1 VSNALTLYGGSGTF
15 FTYQVINGGTGTDV
29 LADSGGGYAPG
40 IYAPAVR
47 YNASIYQDGNR
58 PAYARSGNAV
68 DTFTLNIVGSSV
80 ANALQMVEEL
90 QALLD
95 EARDIA
101 LNPRRRQF
109 AYMALTTTGSSYA
122 NYAIIFGG
130 VVQIPNTLLD
140 GTLDGAYTIEGVVIT
155 VEREGYWRGT
165 APQRA
170 ATMPATDLITP
181 SATLT
186 TGNYNSPFGT
196 FSAGAALGN
205 APALAELVF
214 SPISG
219 GALNIGNIVVGARST
234 YRNYQLDLTYRV
246 WPGGILEAE
255 AGTLG
260 TDASLQTDATAS
272 PGGGG
277 NTKIRISYATATN
290 ALRLTVAQ
298 PSSYQ
303 LSGTFRVFARL
314 KLTAAATVA
323 IYQAY
328 TRNTSSSEVAGTAVT
343 FSGTSWTM
351 VDLGLLT
358 AETAVDR
365 NFLQKEGVTLDAI
378 RIYSSRS
385 SGAGS
390 LDVDSI
396 VLVPADEYY
405 LTWSLASSTYA
416 SQATALVRASTLEPF
431 GSGEF
436 VALETDTGGD
446 DKPTAHVAFPAG
458 VGTGALY
465 LPPVSTMTFVYIVG
479 DSSWVNTWSAAGA
492 GSGLRWRLRYVGR
505 SYGPRGTI

>member
-1 VSNALTLYGGSGTF
+1 VSNTLTLYGGSGTF
-15 FTYQVINGGTGTDV
+15 FTYQVINGATGV
-29 LADSGGGYAPG
+29 NVMGDSGSGYAPG

-47 YNASIYQDGNR
+47 YNASLYQDGDR

-68 DTFTLNIVGSSV
+68 DTFTLDIVGSSV
-80 ANALQMVEEL
+80 ANALQIVEEL

-109 AYMALTTTGSSYA
+109 AYMALTTTGSSFA
-122 NYAIIFGG
+122 NYAVIFGG
-130 VVQIPNTLLD
+130 VVQLPNTLLD
-140 GTLDGAYTIEGVVIT
+140 ASLDGAYTIENVVVSI
-155 VEREGYWRGT
+155 EREGFWRGT
-165 APQRA
+165 APQRGT
-170 ATMPATDLITP
+170 TMPATDLITP

-186 TGNYNSPFGT
+186 TGNYNAPFGT
-196 FSAGAALGN
+196 FSVSPSLGN

-219 GALNIGNIVVGARST
+219 GAANIGNIVVGARSW
-234 YRNYQLDLTYRV
+234 YRNYHLDLTYRV
-246 WPGGILEAE
+246 YSGGILEAE

-260 TDASLQTDATAS
+260 TDASLQADATAS

-277 NTKIRISYATATN
+277 NTKVRISYATATN

-303 LSGTFRVFARL
+303 LNGVYRVFARL
-314 KLTAAATVA
+314 KLTGAATVSV
-323 IYQAY
+323 YQAY
-328 TRNTSSSEVAGTAVT
+328 TRNTTSTEVAGSAVS
-343 FSGTSWTM
+343 FSGTAWTM

-365 NFLQKEGVTLDAI
+365 NFLQKEGVTLDAL

-385 SGAGS
+385 AGAGS
-390 LDVDSI
+390 LDIDSI

-405 LTWSLASSTYA
+405 LTWALASSTYA

-436 VALETDTGGD
+436 VALETGTGGD
-446 DKPTAHVAFPAG
+446 DKPTSHVAFPAG
-458 VGTGALY
+458 IGTGALY
-465 LPPVSTMTFVYIVG
+465 LPPQTQVDFVYIVG
-479 DSSWVNTWSAAGA
+479 DSSWVNTWSPAGA

-505 SYGPRGTI
+505 SYGPRGTG

>member
-1 VSNALTLYGGSGTF
+1 MSNTLTLYGGSGTF
-15 FTYQVINGGTGTDV
+15 FTYQVVNGSGSTEV
-29 LADSGGGYAPG
+29 LAGAGAGYAPSL
-40 IYAPAVR
+40 YAPSVR

-58 PAYARSGNAV
+58 PAFARAGNAV

-80 ANALQMVEEL
+80 ANALQLVEEL

-109 AYMALTTTGSSYA
+109 AYMGLTTTGSSFA

-130 VVQIPNTLLD
+130 ALQLPDTLLD
-140 GTLDGAYTIEGVVIT
+140 ATLDGAYTIEGVMMS
-155 VEREGYWRGT
+155 VEREGLWRGT
-165 APQRA
+165 APQRGT
-170 ATMPATDLITP
+170 TMPATDLITP

-186 TGNYNSPFGT
+186 TGNYNAPMGT
-196 FSAGAALGN
+196 FSVSPSLGN

-219 GALNIGNIVVGARST
+219 GAVNIGNIVIGARSW
-234 YRNYQLDLTYRV
+234 YRNYHLDASYRV
-246 WPGGILEAE
+246 YSGGILEAE

-260 TDASLQTDATAS
+260 TDASLQADATAS

-277 NTKIRISYATATN
+277 NTKVRISYATATN

-298 PSSYQ
+298 PSTYQ
-303 LSGTFRVFARL
+303 LSGVYRVFARL

-323 IYQAY
+323 VYQAY
-328 TRNTSSSEVAGTAVT
+328 TRNTTSTEVAGAAVSFT
-343 FSGTSWTM
+343 GTSWTM

-365 NFLQKEGVTLDAI
+365 NFLQKEGVTLDAL

-385 SGAGS
+385 AGAGS
-390 LDVDSI
+390 LDIDSI
-396 VLVPADEYY
+396 VLIPADEYY
-405 LTWSLASSTYA
+405 LTWSLASSTYV
-416 SQATALVRASTLEPF
+416 SQTAALVRASTLEPF

-436 VALETDTGGD
+436 VALETGTGGD

-458 VGTGALY
+458 IGTGALY
-465 LPPVSTMTFVYIVG
+465 LPPQTTVDFVYIVG

-492 GSGLRWRLRYVGR
+492 AAGLRWRLRYVGR
-505 SYGPRGTI
+505 SYGPRGTV